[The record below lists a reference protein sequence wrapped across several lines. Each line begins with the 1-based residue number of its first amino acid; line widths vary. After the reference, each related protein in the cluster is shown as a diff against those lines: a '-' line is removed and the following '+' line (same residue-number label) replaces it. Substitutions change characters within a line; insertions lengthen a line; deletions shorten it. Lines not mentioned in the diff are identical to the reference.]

1 MKKILVI
8 QTASIGDVILSTP
21 LLEKLNAFF
30 EEPKIDMLLKKGT
43 ESLFRK
49 HPFLDEI
56 FIWDKSQYKYRNL
69 YLIHKI
75 IRRKKYDYVINLQR
89 FFSTGLLTIFSGAV
103 HTVGFNKN
111 PLSLFFS
118 KSVKHKI
125 GIHENIHETQRNLSL
140 IRHFTNDDFYPIKL
154 HPAQDDYAGMSQ
166 YKTHAYICIAPAS
179 LWFTKQYPAEK
190 WVELVMALKDH
201 YIYFLG
207 SQSDREMSKEIIRQ
221 SGHPNAINMCGKL
234 SLLQTATLMAD
245 AKMNYVND
253 SAPQHI
259 ASAMNAPVT
268 SIFCSTVPEF
278 GFGPLSDHS
287 AVVQSPESLA
297 CKPCGLHGYRECP
310 EGHFKCALTI
320 KTKSLLSRLN

>member
-21 LLEKLNAFF
+21 LLEKLNAFYD
-30 EEPKIDMLLKKGT
+30 EPKIDMLLKKGT

-56 FIWDKSQYKYRNL
+56 FIWDKSEHKYRNL
-69 YLIHKI
+69 YQIYRV
-75 IRRKKYDYVINLQR
+75 IRRKNYDYVINLQR
-89 FFSTGLLTIFSGAV
+89 FFSTGLLTIFSGAA

-118 KSVKHKI
+118 KRVKHKI

-140 IRHFTNDDFYPIKL
+140 IRHFTNDEIYPVKL
-154 HPAQDDYAGMSQ
+154 YPAPEDYARMSQ
-166 YKTHAYICIAPAS
+166 YKTHPYICIAPAS

-190 WVELVMALKDH
+190 WVDLVKELKDH

-207 SQSDREMSKEIIRQ
+207 SKADLEMSQEIIEQ
-221 SGHPNAINMCGKL
+221 SGHPNIINMSGKL
-234 SLLQTATLMAD
+234 SLLQTAALMAD

-259 ASAMNAPVT
+259 ASAMNASVT

-278 GFGPLSDHS
+278 GFGPLSDDS
-287 AVVQSPESLA
+287 NVIQTKEELA

-320 KTKSLLSRLN
+320 ETKSLLSRLN